1 MNTLKLYR
9 LAMRWLPRFPNWL
22 VYAACDVCALLALF
36 SPKLRRNTR
45 SNLARVAPKTKGL
58 ARLYVQWRVVANVLR
73 HYADLVRL
81 PAWSLEHMR
90 QRFDYSGLEH
100 LQALAETGG
109 LLVVAHT
116 GAFSTGL
123 SVLAAH
129 GLPVVLV
136 VEAIEPPEFLHL
148 VKELREAHGGELI
161 VLGPNAGREVLKALR
176 AKKIVVL
183 AGDRDLASQAIKIP
197 FFGELA
203 DVPIGPA
210 RLALRGWPVA
220 LGSCAWFGANEP
232 FFRVDPIRHFQALPT
247 ETADQAAERVAREML
262 SYLETWI
269 VNWPESWG
277 VLQPVWPERTND

>member
-36 SPKLRRNTR
+36 SPKLRRNTS
-45 SNLARVAPKTKGL
+45 SNLARVAPKTKGI
-58 ARLYVQWRVVANVLR
+58 ARLYMQSRVVANVLR

-136 VEAIEPPEFLHL
+136 VEAIEPPEFLQL

-232 FFRVDPIRHFQALPT
+232 FFRVDPIRHFQALPDENT
-247 ETADQAAERVAREML
+247 DQAAERVAREML

-269 VNWPESWG
+269 VKWPESWG

>member
-1 MNTLKLYR
+1 MNTLALYR
-9 LAMRWLPRFPNWL
+9 LAIRWLPRFPNWL
-22 VYAACDVCALLALF
+22 VYAACDLFGLLALF

-45 SNLARVAPKTKGL
+45 ANLARVSPKTQGL
-58 ARLYVQWRVVANVLR
+58 ARWYMQWRVVANVLR

-90 QRFDYSGLEH
+90 ERFDYSGLAH
-100 LQALAETGG
+100 LQTLAETGG

-136 VEAIEPPEFLHL
+136 VEAIEPPEFLEL
-148 VKELREAHGGELI
+148 IKELRQAHGGELI

-183 AGDRDLASQAIKIP
+183 AGDRDLASQSVNVP

-203 DVPIGPA
+203 EVPIGPA

-220 LGSCAWFGANEP
+220 LGSCAWFGANQP
-232 FFRVDPIRHFQALPT
+232 FFRVDPIRYFQALPG
-247 ETADQAAERVAREML
+247 ENADQAAERVASEML
-262 SYLETWI
+262 SYLEGWI
-269 VNWPESWG
+269 RTWPESWG
-277 VLQPVWPERTND
+277 VLQPVWPERTID